1 MLANP
6 EPNTMPM
13 PIPVHMPCTR
23 KRCHHREQI
32 LVMSMETTR
41 IMQPPNSTARKG
53 RKSSSKPAAKAVVK
67 RLNICMDPMIAIVD
81 GASLGRR
88 AEA

>member
-6 EPNTMPM
+6 EPNTMPI
-13 PIPVHMPCTR
+13 PIPVQMPWTR

-41 IMQPPNSTARKG
+41 IMQPPNSTPRNG
-53 RKSSSKPAAKAVVK
+53 MTSSSKPAAKAVVK
-67 RLNICMDPMIAIVD
+67 RLNICMDPM
-81 GASLGRR
+81 
-88 AEA
+88 

>member
-6 EPNTMPM
+6 EPNTMPI
-13 PIPVHMPCTR
+13 PIPVQIPCTR

-41 IMQPPNSTARKG
+41 MMQPLNSTPRNG
-53 RKSSSKPAAKAVVK
+53 MTSSSKPAAKVVVK
-67 RLNICMDPMIAIVD
+67 RLNICMDPM
-81 GASLGRR
+81 
-88 AEA
+88 